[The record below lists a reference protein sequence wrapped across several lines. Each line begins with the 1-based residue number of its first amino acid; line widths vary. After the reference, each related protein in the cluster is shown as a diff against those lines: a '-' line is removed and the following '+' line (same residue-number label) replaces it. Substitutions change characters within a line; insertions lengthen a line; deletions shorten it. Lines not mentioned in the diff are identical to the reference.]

1 MSAAA
6 FAYVLVLR
14 GGEAKNQL
22 MALLSQDRRAEVQA
36 VLEKVTELTP
46 EQLRTQLK
54 NLRNDHLDRERV
66 SAKSRTGLQA
76 DHVSPKLYA
85 WLTRPFREKPK

>member
-14 GGEAKNQL
+14 GGETEDQL

-36 VLEKVTELTP
+36 VLESVKELPP
-46 EQLRTQLK
+46 EQIRTQLR
-54 NLRNDHLDRERV
+54 NLRDDHRNRERV
-66 SAKSRTGLQA
+66 SAKNRIGLQA

-85 WLTRPFREKPK
+85 WLTRPFREKLR